1 MMITNQSKVLLPER
15 ILNQGNQLDDVLEY
29 LKSYPNY
36 TLIRIEDSYA
46 ICEIPRGEKRNGK
59 V

>member
-15 ILNQGNQLDDVLEY
+15 ILDPVNQLESVLEY

-46 ICEIPRGEKRNGK
+46 ICEIPRGEK
-59 V
+59 